1 MLKEK
6 TSGPTKQSFGLLTIR
21 LIPAIPKSL
30 SKMHK
35 ILSTYV
41 LTTILLTGNCIA
53 QDGKEILRKADAKLR
68 GTTAVTEMSIKIVR
82 PSWSREMTM
91 KSWSK
96 GNTLAM
102 ILVTSPVKEKG
113 IVFLKRGKEIWNWIP
128 NIERN
133 VKLPPSMMGQSWMG
147 TDFSNDD
154 LVKESSIVN
163 DYTHEVAG
171 EETIKGRLCWKVE
184 MTPKPDAAV
193 VWGKIHTWVDK
204 EEYMQMRTEF
214 YDEDG
219 YLISTMSASE
229 VKMLGGKLIPARM
242 EMVPEE
248 EEGKKTIMTYKSMEF
263 DKPIEDSFFTT
274 QNMKRIR

>member
-1 MLKEK
+1 MYKN
-6 TSGPTKQSFGLLTIR
+6 
-21 LIPAIPKSL
+21 
-30 SKMHK
+30 
-35 ILSTYV
+35 LSTC
-41 LTTILLTGNCIA
+41 LLFALLIAVSSSA

-68 GTTAVTEMSIKIVR
+68 GTTAITEMSIKIVR
-82 PSWSREMTM
+82 PSWTREMTM

-102 ILVTSPVKEKG
+102 ILITNPVKEKG

-133 VKLPPSMMGQSWMG
+133 IKLPPSMMGQSWMG

-163 DYTHEVAG
+163 DYTHEIRG
-171 EETIKGRLCWKVE
+171 DSTLEGRLCWKIE

-193 VWGKIHTWVDK
+193 VWGKIYTWVDK
-204 EEYMQMRTEF
+204 EEFMQMRTEF
-214 YDEDG
+214 YDEDN

-229 VKMLGGKLIPARM
+229 VKMLGGKMIPSRM

-263 DKPIEDSFFTT
+263 DKPLEDSFFTT